1 MFKYINMP
9 TLVAF
14 YLREF
19 CTNKQGS
26 ITNLYAFI
34 FCLCL
39 PFVSTTFNRARLI
52 ALAIAE
58 CTNSADQICR
68 VLNKIT
74 GATVSVTDRDDNV
87 YVAYS
92 GDDTAM
98 FPYSGVNEIGSV
110 PYSVTPNVADFTITL
125 NGASATEVLEYLK
138 LLVPFYV
145 KITVTFV

>member
-1 MFKYINMP
+1 MFRYINMP

-19 CTNKQGS
+19 SLNKLRMPS
-26 ITNLYAFI
+26 NLYAFI

-39 PFVSTTFNRARLI
+39 PFISTTFNRARLI

-68 VLNKIT
+68 VLSKIT

-92 GDDTAM
+92 GDDTAR
-98 FPYSGVNEIGSV
+98 FPYSGVEESGSV

-145 KITVTFV
+145 KTTVTFI

>member
-19 CTNKQGS
+19 CATKAKS
-26 ITNLYAFI
+26 ASNLYTFI

-39 PFVSTTFNRARLI
+39 PFLSRTFDRARLI

-58 CTNSADQICR
+58 CTNSADQVCKL
-68 VLNKIT
+68 LNKIT

-87 YVAYS
+87 YVAYN

-98 FPYSGVNEIGSV
+98 FPYNGVDEIGSV
-110 PYSVTPNVADFTITL
+110 PYSVAPNVADFVVTL
-125 NGASATEVLEYLK
+125 NGASSSEVLEYLK